1 MQTKT
6 KFMAVMAAAVLASMT
21 GCATVMKGSHD
32 TVTVNSLEKGTTI
45 YIDGAPRGLDIA
57 QAQVK
62 RGKTSEIRAAKEGCK
77 DVSVSTTESFDAVV
91 LLGILIDYGIIT
103 IPTDLI
109 SGNAWKVSPTAYT
122 VTPIC
127 EKTS

>member
-1 MQTKT
+1 MQIKT
-6 KFMAVMAAAVLASMT
+6 TLMAVAVLASLT
-21 GCATVMKGSHD
+21 GCASIIKGSHD
-32 TVTVNSLEKGTTI
+32 TVTINSLEKGTTL

-62 RGKTSEIRAAKEGCK
+62 RGKTAEIRAVKEGCQ
-77 DVSVSTTESFDAVV
+77 DVSVSTTDSFDAVT
-91 LLGILIDYGIIT
+91 LLGILIDYGIIS

-109 SGNAWKVSPTAYT
+109 SGNAWKVSPTSYT

-127 EKTS
+127 QKVS